1 MQPKRITDQKALN
14 QRPQTTFSQSTT
26 KLSALQ
32 TSFHEVTTNF
42 TSGDFAV
49 MDYPTEDFGAG
60 DFGTMDY
67 VLPDA
72 IDARVFRLI
81 GTKATNGEMSARAR
95 SIYQVGKRGLDMS
108 VALVALIL
116 VSPVLLVLAVLVKM
130 TSKGPIFFAHRRLG
144 RGGREFHCL
153 KFRTMIA
160 NAEERL
166 KRDPQLRQRFEE
178 KFKLEDDPRI
188 TPLGSFLRRTSLD
201 ELPQLLHVLRGEMS
215 LVGPRPIV
223 VAELSKYSIY
233 AKKLLSVK
241 PGLSGLWQVCG
252 RSDTT
257 YPQRVIMDMHYID
270 HRSFTLDLRL
280 LLLTVSAVARKS
292 GAC

>member
-1 MQPKRITDQKALN
+1 MQPKRITVEKALN
-14 QRPQTTFSQSTT
+14 QRPQTPFSQSTT
-26 KLSALQ
+26 NLNAVPPP
-32 TSFHEVTTNF
+32 FHEVTTSF
-42 TSGDFAV
+42 TTGDFAV
-49 MDYPTEDFGAG
+49 VDYAAEDFGAA
-60 DFGTMDY
+60 DFGSMDY

-81 GTKATNGEMSARAR
+81 GARATDGEMPARAR
-95 SIYQVGKRGLDMS
+95 SYYQVGKRCVDMS
-108 VALVALIL
+108 IAFVALIL
-116 VSPVLLVLAVLVKM
+116 ASPLLLVLAILVKI
-130 TSKGPIFFAHRRLG
+130 TSRGPVFFAHRRLG
-144 RGGREFHCL
+144 RDGKEFHCL

-188 TPLGSFLRRTSLD
+188 TPLGSFLRKTSLD
-201 ELPQLLHVLRGEMS
+201 ELPQLFHVLRGEMS

-223 VAELSKYSIY
+223 EAELTKYSIY
-233 AKKLLSVK
+233 ANKLLTVK

-257 YPQRVIMDMHYID
+257 YPQRVMMDMQYID
-270 HRSFTLDLRL
+270 HRSFGLDMRL
-280 LLLTVSAVARKS
+280 LLLTVSAVVRKS